1 MSGIGT
7 GTVGAAAS
15 SDTAGWREIWRK
27 EDWWAIWLGLGL
39 VVAGYLFFANGSS
52 IKWIAVTPARWSNAA
67 QLAAHFA
74 DNIARYLAQFALWL
88 AIFSIA
94 LTALGHRARDFLP
107 SFVFLYLVSVAI
119 FAIGQWDQAATYN
132 LEPPLVALVL
142 GLVLS
147 NLVGLP
153 RFLDAGF
160 RVEFYVKTGIVLL
173 GATLPFTLIL
183 WAGPVAIFQASIVS
197 IATFLVIYL
206 VATRLG
212 LDRRLA
218 ATLGAGGAVCGVSA
232 AIAIAGAVGA
242 RREDA
247 PIAITLV
254 IVWAIV
260 MIFALPFAAAA
271 LHLPAG
277 IGGAW
282 IGTSEFADAAGFAAA
297 QAYGALAG
305 TNGIAGTSDQAV
317 FAFTLMKVVGRDV
330 WIGIWA
336 LVLAIVATTRWEK
349 TATGGRP
356 DIAQIWWRFPKFV
369 LGFIAASLLVTAATS
384 GYSLADFNKIVN
396 PALVAPLKDLRSW
409 AFIFCF
415 LSIGLTTRFRELAS
429 AGSKPFLAFTAGV
442 AVNVVLGF
450 VLSAYVFAA
459 HWANLTR

>member
-1 MSGIGT
+1 
-7 GTVGAAAS
+7 
-15 SDTAGWREIWRK
+15 
-27 EDWWAIWLGLGL
+27 
-39 VVAGYLFFANGSS
+39 
-52 IKWIAVTPARWSNAA
+52 
-67 QLAAHFA
+67 
-74 DNIARYLAQFALWL
+74 
-88 AIFSIA
+88 
-94 LTALGHRARDFLP
+94 
-107 SFVFLYLVSVAI
+107 
-119 FAIGQWDQAATYN
+119 
-132 LEPPLVALVL
+132 
-142 GLVLS
+142 
-147 NLVGLP
+147 
-153 RFLDAGF
+153 
-160 RVEFYVKTGIVLL
+160 VLL
-173 GATLPFTLIL
+173 GATLPFTLII

-197 IATFLVIYL
+197 IVTFLVIYL
-206 VATRLG
+206 VAVRLG

-242 RREDA
+242 KREDA

-254 IVWAIV
+254 ILWAIV

-297 QAYGALAG
+297 QAYGGLAG

-336 LVLAIVATTRWEK
+336 FVLAVVATTRWEK
-349 TATGGRP
+349 TATGGKP

-369 LGFIAASLLVTAATS
+369 LGFIAASLLVTAVTS

-415 LSIGLTTRFRELAS
+415 LSIGLTTRLRELAS
-429 AGSKPFLAFTAGV
+429 AGSKPFFAFTAGV